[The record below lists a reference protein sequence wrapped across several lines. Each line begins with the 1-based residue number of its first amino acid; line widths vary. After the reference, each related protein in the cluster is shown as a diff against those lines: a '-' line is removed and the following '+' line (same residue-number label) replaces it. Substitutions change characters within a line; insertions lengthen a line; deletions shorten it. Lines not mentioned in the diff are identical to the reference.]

1 MVDLDDT
8 DGVPANE
15 ARESDAVGA
24 GPLDP
29 EGLDGAERP
38 RPGNEIRVAGT
49 IRRRAVGRESGADQI
64 DRHRDMHVFVG
75 VDSDDHLDSRFDE
88 RNAVRHVVGLF
99 RRLTTP
105 SGREGGQDCDGS
117 LSQAPIRSLLTRPDN
132 VWMSAT

>member
-49 IRRRAVGRESGADQI
+49 IRRRAVGRESGADQSI
-64 DRHRDMHVFVG
+64 ATATCTCLWV
-75 VDSDDHLDSRFDE
+75 STPTITLT
-88 RNAVRHVVGLF
+88 VGLTNAMLF
-99 RRLTTP
+99 DMWLA
-105 SGREGGQDCDGS
+105 SFAG
-117 LSQAPIRSLLTRPDN
+117 
-132 VWMSAT
+132 